1 MIRTLVADDSP
12 TFREALIA
20 ILKQDGEFDVVGAA
34 ETGPQTVELACALR
48 PNLVIMDVLMPG
60 ITGLAATERIMS
72 LAPCAVVVMSGLMNV
87 VAHRLVFEAMR
98 AGAVEVVGKPPN
110 LIAKGTRE
118 PLLAL
123 LKAMSGVKVVRRR
136 RPVTDPPMSGRDL
149 GFVAIGCSTGGP
161 PALREILRHLPK
173 SFPAPVVVAQHLAA
187 GFVRGL
193 CSWLGDSLDL
203 EVQVAEMPLRP
214 MPGHVYLAPDD
225 HHLEVRGGVLT
236 PVNAGTDTPAP
247 SVDRLFSSLVDSP
260 AGVIAL
266 LLTGMGS
273 DGAHGLKLL
282 RGRGFHTIVQDEATS
297 LIYGMPKVATE
308 LGAASEQLPLHE
320 MGHRLLELARRATQ
334 PGDPP
339 TPAPRKGPLKI
350 PS

>member
-1 MIRTLVADDSP
+1 MIRTLVADDSA
-12 TFREALIA
+12 TFRDALIA
-20 ILKQDGEFDVVGAA
+20 ILKADGEFDVVGAA

-110 LIAKGTRE
+110 LLAKGTRE

-136 RPVTDPPMSGRDL
+136 RPPVEPKQPSGREL
-149 GFVAIGCSTGGP
+149 GLVAIGCSTGGP

-173 SFPAPVVVAQHLAA
+173 SFPAPIVVAQHLAA

-193 CSWLGDSLDL
+193 CTWLGDSLDL
-203 EVQVAEMPLRP
+203 EVEIAEPGVRP
-214 MPGHVYLAPDD
+214 KPGHVYLAPDD
-225 HHLEVRGGVLT
+225 HHLEVQGGLLH
-236 PVNAGTDTPAP
+236 PVPSGTDTPAP
-247 SVDRLFSSLVDSP
+247 SVDRLFESLVDSP
-260 AGVIAL
+260 SAVVAL

-273 DGAHGLKLL
+273 DGARGLKLL
-282 RGRGFHTIVQDEATS
+282 RVRGFHTIVQDEATA

-308 LGAASEQLPLHE
+308 LGAAAEQLPLNE
-320 MGHRLLELARRATQ
+320 MGPRLLELARPAPPAAPT
-334 PGDPP
+334 DPP
-339 TPAPRKGPLKI
+339 SSGPKKGA
-350 PS
+350 